1 MTLFREVDVFA
12 PTIEAAADRFGV
24 SAAAV
29 EKDYWVSEVLRVL
42 ARDFPEDFIF
52 KGGTSLSKCYRI
64 IERFSED
71 VDVLILPGDRSN
83 NATHALMKNMAQSA
97 ADALSSNP
105 QSVSSETGVHKSV
118 RLTYP
123 AGRAPSLGISA
134 GVLLEMGKR
143 GGPNPYETLPAGSLL
158 GDALSASGQNLDNYD
173 DLRPF
178 LVPVLHPGRTL
189 LEKLCVIHSN
199 LGSTPNEASCRKHAR
214 HYYDVYQFLGDE
226 RVLRLL
232 RDKPVVQEIM
242 LSMTEVTEQYF
253 GGGEVRPEGGW
264 SASPAFDASNQMLST
279 AYDAT
284 MADLYFGADEP
295 PTFAAVCSR
304 TAELHDLL

>member
-1 MTLFREVDVFA
+1 VTLFREVAVFA
-12 PTIEAAADRFGV
+12 PTIEAAADRLGI

-29 EKDYWVSEVLRVL
+29 TKDYWVSEVLRVL

-52 KGGTSLSKCYRI
+52 KGGTSMSKCYRI

-71 VDVLILPGDRSN
+71 VDVLILPGDRSK
-83 NATHALMKNMAQSA
+83 NATHTLMKDMAESA
-97 ADALSSNP
+97 ADALSTNP

-123 AGRAPSLGISA
+123 AGREPSLGISA
-134 GVLLEMGKR
+134 GVLLEMGRR
-143 GGPNPYETLPAGSLL
+143 GGPNPHETLPAGSLL
-158 GDALSASGQNLDNYD
+158 RDALAANGQNLGSYD

-199 LGSTPNEASCRKHAR
+199 LGSNPNMASCHKHAR
-214 HYYDVYQFLGDE
+214 HYYDVYQLLGDE

-232 RDKPVVQEIM
+232 RNKPVGQEIM
-242 LSMTEVTEQYF
+242 LSMTEVTDQYF

-264 SASPAFDASNQMLST
+264 SASPAFEAGSQMLSS

-284 MADLYFGADEP
+284 MTDLYFGADEH